1 MRISRTLPSTRRGL
15 LVLAYIEVSMDL
27 LVTGGAG
34 FIGSNLVSALVK
46 EHDVTVLDNLHTGN
60 RGNLNDVK
68 SEIDVIEDSCIN
80 IRNRMSNSDV
90 EVIVHLGI
98 PSSSP
103 MYKENPLLVGA
114 AINDAIS
121 VFEFARDVGAK
132 VVFASSSSL
141 YNGVPTPHREDA
153 KTRVTDYYTEARLCI
168 ERISELYNE
177 LYGVNSIGLRFF
189 SVYGPNE
196 RAKGIYANIVSQFL
210 WGMQKGEIPVIY
222 GDGEQTRDFVFVDDV
237 VQACMLAIEKD
248 VFGTFNVGT
257 GESHSFNDVVRILN
271 SELGTDI
278 EPRYIKNPLKNY
290 VGHTLADMTMA
301 RNVLGYTPEYSL
313 ERGIKELIG

>member
-1 MRISRTLPSTRRGL
+1 MQEFPRPSTQQGIFITG
-15 LVLAYIEVSMDL
+15 ANMEPMSI

-34 FIGSNLVSALVK
+34 FIGSNIVSAIVD
-46 EHDVTVLDNLHTGN
+46 EHEVTVLDNLHTGN
-60 RGNLNDVK
+60 IDNLKDVK
-68 SEIDVIEDSCIN
+68 SEIDLIEDSCGN
-80 IRNRMSNSDV
+80 IRSRMPDSGVDT
-90 EVIVHLGI
+90 IVHLGI

-103 MYKENPLLVGA
+103 MYKENPLLVGS

-121 VFEFARDVGAK
+121 VFEFARGVGAK

-141 YNGVPTPHREDA
+141 YNGVPTPQREDA
-153 KTRVTDYYTEARLCI
+153 KIGVTDYYTEARLCI
-168 ERISELYNE
+168 ERIAELYHG

-196 RAKGIYANIVSQFL
+196 RSKGIYANIVSQFL
-210 WGMQKGEIPVIY
+210 WEMQKGEIPVIY

-237 VQACMLAIEKD
+237 VQACTLAMKKD
-248 VFGTFNVGT
+248 IFGVFNVGT

-271 SELGTDI
+271 SELGTEI
-278 EPRYIKNPLKNY
+278 EPQHIENPLKNY
-290 VGHTLADMTMA
+290 VGHTLADITRA
-301 RNVLGYTPEYSL
+301 GDVLGYMPEYSL